1 MDNLIKISDTVEKVA
16 ANIDK
21 QNWGIKTGLHKL
33 DEITLG
39 FQPAELTI
47 LAGYPG
53 MGKTALAIDFAMNI
67 GKEHSVVFFSL
78 EMPTK
83 LVVERMIA
91 NTLQTSLLYNLRLGE
106 VDKKD
111 IDSAQLALSTL
122 NVYIDDTTSLT
133 PGTFAQ
139 KMEQITKKTQVDCVV
154 IDYLQLMRLGKFSE
168 GRRLE
173 IDDICR
179 SVRSVAKEYKI
190 PIVLLSQLRR
200 PNDGKV
206 GREPRLSDLKESGG
220 IEETADCVLLLHRPV
235 YYEMR
240 DVDVETEDDG
250 EAYII
255 VGKQRNG
262 MVGRVPCVFMAEY
275 MSWRN
280 INWSEEF

>member
-1 MDNLIKISDTVEKVA
+1 MIRISDNISKVV

-21 QNWGIKTGLHKL
+21 QNWGIKSGIKKL

-53 MGKTALAIDFAMNI
+53 MGKTALAIDFALNMSKKN
-67 GKEHSVVFFSL
+67 SVVFFSL

-83 LVVERMIA
+83 LMIERMIS
-91 NTLQTSLLYNLRLGE
+91 NQMEVSLLYDLRSGKI
-106 VDKKD
+106 DKNK
-111 IDSAQLALSTL
+111 IIQTQERLSKH
-122 NVYIDDTTSLT
+122 NIYIDDNSSLT
-133 PGTFAQ
+133 PEMFME
-139 KMEQITKKTQVDCVV
+139 KMELITKETKVDCVI

-179 SVRSVAKEYKI
+179 SVRSVGKHYGI
-190 PIVLLSQLRR
+190 PIILLSQLRR
-200 PNDGKV
+200 PNDGGV

-235 YYEMR
+235 YYQMK
-240 DVDVETEDDG
+240 DVDVDIEDDG

-262 MVGRVPCVFMAEY
+262 MVGRVPCVFMSNY
-275 MSWRN
+275 MAWRN
-280 INWSEEF
+280 CNWTSEEF

>member
-1 MDNLIKISDTVEKVA
+1 MIKISDNIDHVV

-21 QNWGIKTGLHKL
+21 QNWGIKSGIKKL

-53 MGKTALAIDFAMNI
+53 MGKTALAIDLALNMS
-67 GKEHSVVFFSL
+67 KENSVVFFSL

-83 LVVERMIA
+83 LMIERMIS
-91 NTLQTSLLYNLRLGE
+91 NQMEVSLLYDLRSGKI
-106 VDKKD
+106 DKNK
-111 IDSAQLALSTL
+111 IIQTQEHLSKH
-122 NVYIDDTTSLT
+122 NIYIDDNSSLT
-133 PGTFAQ
+133 PEMFME
-139 KMEQITKKTQVDCVV
+139 KMELITKETKVDCVI

-179 SVRSVAKEYKI
+179 SVRSVAKHYGI
-190 PIVLLSQLRR
+190 PIILLSQLRR
-200 PNDGKV
+200 PNDGGV

-235 YYEMR
+235 YYQMK

-262 MVGRVPCVFMAEY
+262 MVGRVPCVFMSNY
-275 MSWRN
+275 MGWRN
-280 INWSEEF
+280 CNWTSEEF